1 MGSIVGRLFFVG
13 ALLAV
18 GTTAATAQS
27 NHFRGNACIQTV
39 SAGCAAIGVT
49 AGGCSTARYRPAN
62 YNGQGN
68 SSRLSL
74 FNPYYAQNFTLPTG
88 TLVGAAFKS
97 VNVTQVG
104 QSTTLYTAT
113 ARIPAQAPA
122 SPVAAT
128 VYLNATID
136 INGFDS
142 DAPTCNVRMRFQGQ
156 RYPL

>member
-1 MGSIVGRLFFVG
+1 MRSIVGRLFFVG
-13 ALLAV
+13 AVFCA
-18 GTTAATAQS
+18 GATAATAQS

-49 AGGCSTARYRPAN
+49 VGNCSTARYRPAN

-88 TLVGAAFKS
+88 SLVGATLKN

-104 QSTTLYTAT
+104 QSATLYTAK
-113 ARIPAQAPA
+113 ARIPAQVPA

-128 VYLNATID
+128 IYLNATID

-156 RYPL
+156 RFPL